1 MLHSSGSQSLP
12 ALESQR
18 HCRWLAGCGPLSVR
32 SGELAGNRQAALPCK
47 CSLCHCGTSCSPSL
61 LCLREMQALAEVTEA
76 QLAVDFSAD
85 AFPTLPLLAVPV
97 DAAAP
102 SAATAATGATSA
114 AAAVGGGSAAGDS
127 VDVSIEGAG
136 DRWMLA
142 FLRSR

>member
-1 MLHSSGSQSLP
+1 
-12 ALESQR
+12 
-18 HCRWLAGCGPLSVR
+18 
-32 SGELAGNRQAALPCK
+32 
-47 CSLCHCGTSCSPSL
+47 
-61 LCLREMQALAEVTEA
+61 MQALAEVTEA

-85 AFPTLPLLAVPV
+85 AFPTLPLSAVPV
-97 DAAAP
+97 GAAAP

-114 AAAVGGGSAAGDS
+114 AAAAGGGSAAGDS